1 MPEIIVVADELD
13 ESAPVLLRERV
24 TVDNMEFDH
33 YADQLVDRLRWAV
46 QDATTIQDTSESQT
60 RRAA

>member
-1 MPEIIVVADELD
+1 MPEIIVVADELE

-33 YADQLVDRLRWAV
+33 YAHQLVDRLRWDV
-46 QDATTIQDTSESQT
+46 QDATATNDADESQT